1 MAAGGE
7 LAAGVSLEFHPAVAE
22 DLAEAVRR
30 YDPVS
35 HRLADELLEEFRRL
49 VAAAMQNPGRFH
61 AIGKGFRRVNLKR
74 FPYHFLYREISGGIR
89 VTLVRHHRRHPDYGM
104 DRE

>member
-1 MAAGGE
+1 M
-7 LAAGVSLEFHPAVAE
+7 SLEFHPAVAE

-35 HRLADELLEEFRRL
+35 ERLADEFLEEFRRF
-49 VAAAMQNPGRFH
+49 VATAAKSPRRFH
-61 AIGKGFRRVNLKR
+61 VAKRGFRRANLTR
-74 FPYHFLYREISGGIR
+74 FPYHFLYREVEGGIR
-89 VTLVRHHRRHPDYGM
+89 VTVVRHHHRHPEYGM